1 MTTDTATSRRP
12 LKTRDTGWARALA
25 AWLARKCVAPNSI
38 SVASVFFAAGAAV
51 ALYFSGQAG
60 ARYRMLLL
68 TTVIFG
74 IQLRLLA
81 NLLDGMVAVEGGLK
95 TKSGEVFNDLPD
107 RIADSLILIAVGY
120 AVPGLPYG
128 ATLGW
133 CAALLAVFTAYVR
146 MLGGAAGLPQS
157 FIGPMAKQQR
167 MAVLTV
173 ACLLSLFEVRFVRV
187 GTVLWIALIVINAG
201 CVVTIV
207 RRTLMIVHE
216 LESR

>member
-1 MTTDTATSRRP
+1 MDTATSRRP
-12 LKTRDTGWARALA
+12 LKSRDTGWARAFA
-25 AWLARKCVAPNSI
+25 AWLARKRVTPNSI
-38 SVASVFFAAGAAV
+38 SVASIFFSAGAAV
-51 ALYFSGQAG
+51 ALYFSGQESSYYRVLLLAG
-60 ARYRMLLL
+60 A
-68 TTVIFG
+68 VIG
-74 IQLRLLA
+74 IQSRLLS

-107 RIADSLILIAVGY
+107 RIADSLILVATGY
-120 AVPGLPYG
+120 AVRGLPYG
-128 ATLGW
+128 PLLGW

-167 MAVLTV
+167 MAVMTV
-173 ACLLSLFEVRFVRV
+173 ACLLSVFETRFVRV
-187 GTVLWIALIVINAG
+187 GTILWITLMVVNAG

-207 RRTLMIVHE
+207 RRTVKIVRE

>member
-1 MTTDTATSRRP
+1 MDTATSRRP
-12 LKTRDTGWARALA
+12 LKSRDTGWARTLA
-25 AWLARKCVAPNSI
+25 AWLARKRVAPNSI
-38 SVASVFFAAGAAV
+38 SATSVCFAAGAAV
-51 ALYFSGQAG
+51 ALYFSRQGRLQH
-60 ARYRMLLL
+60 RILLL
-68 TTVIFG
+68 TAAILGV
-74 IQLRLLA
+74 QLRLLA

-107 RIADSLILIAVGY
+107 RVADSLILIAAGY
-120 AVPGLPYG
+120 AVSGLPYG

-167 MAVLTV
+167 MAVMTV
-173 ACLLSLFEVRFVRV
+173 ACLLSIFETQFLRA
-187 GTVLWIALIVINAG
+187 GTILWIALIVINAG

-207 RRTLMIVHE
+207 RRTMKIVRE
-216 LESR
+216 LESP